1 MKYALSI
8 SAALLLALGQPASA
22 QQVQKLVSDA
32 VQALGGADALRN
44 LQSVSITGEAKY
56 WEPGQSKVAGKDPK
70 HVEDVK
76 FTTVRDL
83 AGGRA
88 RTQWDRD
95 HKYPDPALII
105 KYTETVLPNGGFVTD
120 DKGANTAM
128 ASVRMAAAQREL
140 NRASPTLLLKAMEN
154 PKDVRPIGN
163 QRIGRLSYRAVSFND
178 GSVSYIVLFDATTKL
193 PAAIRTMDDDNVRG
207 DQPFDAVLSGW
218 KSVGGVQVAHT
229 LSYQIGGV
237 EVGKVTYTQ
246 ATANPTIAADT
257 FGVPDTVRAGLKP
270 PATSGVPYQWIIR
283 RAASSS
289 WSSLRRTCST
299 PRAPAA
305 TT

>member
-8 SAALLLALGQPASA
+8 SAALLLALSQPAPA

-44 LQSVSITGEAKY
+44 LKSVSITGEAKY

-105 KYTETVLPNGGFVTD
+105 KYTETVLPTGGFVTD
-120 DKGANTAM
+120 EKGSTAM
-128 ASVRMAAAQREL
+128 SGVRLATHLREL
-140 NRASPTLLLKAMEN
+140 TRSSPTLLLKVM
-154 PKDVRPIGN
+154 
-163 QRIGRLSYRAVSFND
+163 
-178 GSVSYIVLFDATTKL
+178 
-193 PAAIRTMDDDNVRG
+193 
-207 DQPFDAVLSGW
+207 
-218 KSVGGVQVAHT
+218 
-229 LSYQIGGV
+229 
-237 EVGKVTYTQ
+237 
-246 ATANPTIAADT
+246 
-257 FGVPDTVRAGLKP
+257 
-270 PATSGVPYQWIIR
+270 
-283 RAASSS
+283 
-289 WSSLRRTCST
+289 
-299 PRAPAA
+299 
-305 TT
+305 